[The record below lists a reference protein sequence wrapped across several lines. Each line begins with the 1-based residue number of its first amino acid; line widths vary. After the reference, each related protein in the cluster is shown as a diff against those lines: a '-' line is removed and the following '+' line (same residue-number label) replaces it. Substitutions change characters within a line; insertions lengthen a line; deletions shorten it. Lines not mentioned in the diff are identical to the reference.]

1 MQDVSLVAVVHAFK
15 NLSRYREDLFLR
27 VQSGVLICNWSNV
40 GEIATLGI
48 FENRTKLVVFGIEQ
62 FMDPHDVAVFQLGNY
77 FAFLF
82 EARYFLFWTIFKQAN
97 FERKILLNFVVLNQE
112 NLPEWAFA

>member
-27 VQSGVLICNWSNV
+27 VQFGVLICNWSNV

-48 FENRTKLVVFGIEQ
+48 FENRPKLAVFGFEQ
-62 FMDPHDVAVFQLGNY
+62 LMDPHNVAVFQLGDD
-77 FAFLF
+77 FTFFFEKRDFL
-82 EARYFLFWTIFKQAN
+82 LGTISKLAN
-97 FERKILLNFVVLNQE
+97 FERKILLNFFVLD
-112 NLPEWAFA
+112 